1 MTTERGLFSYGL
13 GLFLIVVLA
22 GCATSSPTRMQFETG
37 VASEAERVWPPPPDI
52 PRYRF
57 VGQLT
62 GEDNFHGDRNSRDV
76 GQKVLGWLVGLMS
89 DRHAPVVLQRPQS
102 GYTDPQGRVFVTDVS
117 RAAVYV
123 FDQVTGQL
131 LVWEMAGPGIRFKT
145 PLGITPGTGKRILVV
160 DADLAQVVILNE
172 RGKPEGAFGK
182 EILKRP
188 VGIARDAKRGRI
200 YVSDRQSHSIKVF
213 DDKGKFLREI
223 GRRGEGLG
231 EFNAPTY
238 MTFAH
243 DRLYV
248 TDTLNSRIQIFD
260 RDGKAIRSLGRRGL
274 FLGDMPRPKGV
285 AADSD
290 RNIYVVESYYDHL
303 LIFNDKGEFLLP
315 IGGTGSRIGEF
326 YLPAGVWTDE
336 RDRIYV
342 ADSFNGRIMVF
353 QYLKEVQEAG

>member
-1 MTTERGLFSYGL
+1 MRAAAWILVL
-13 GLFLIVVLA
+13 VLA
-22 GCATSSPTRMQFETG
+22 GCATPSPTRMQFET
-37 VASEAERVWPPPPDI
+37 SEALEAEQVWPPPPDI

-62 GEDNFHGDRNSRDV
+62 GQGNFQGDRNTQ
-76 GQKVLGWLVGLMS
+76 GMGEKVFGWLVGLMS
-89 DRHAPVVLQRPQS
+89 GKQTPVVLQRPQS
-102 GYTDPQGRVFVTDVS
+102 GFTDSQGRVYVTDVS

-123 FDQVTGQL
+123 FDQVEGALQ
-131 LVWEMAGPGIRFKT
+131 VWEMAGDGLRFET
-145 PLGITPGTGKRILVV
+145 PLGIVPGPDRQILVV
-160 DADLAQVVILNE
+160 DADLAQVVRLNSK
-172 RGKPEGAFGK
+172 GKPQGTFGK

-188 VGIARDAKRGRI
+188 VGIARDAERGRI
-200 YVSDRQSHSIKVF
+200 YVSDSQAHNVKVF
-213 DDKGKFLREI
+213 DDNGKLLDEI

-243 DRLYV
+243 GQLYV
-248 TDTLNSRIQIFD
+248 TDTLNSRIQIFG
-260 RDGKAIRSLGRRGL
+260 RDGRAIRALGRRGL

-285 AADSD
+285 ATDSD

-326 YLPAGVWTDE
+326 YLPAGVWTDD
-336 RDRIYV
+336 RDRVYV

-353 QYLKEVQEAG
+353 QYLKEVREAG